1 MSFDLYFAGV
11 QNMSAEQAMLDR
23 GCCRLYSQ
31 LRDRPRGQLWLDHAK
46 ENPGTKVFVD
56 SGAFSAW
63 SRGKEIDVDEY
74 INYVNTNTN
83 ELTLFASVDNI
94 PGELTRTPTL
104 KEKQQS
110 PVLSWENYLYMRERV
125 KDKDKLLPVFH
136 IGEDFKYLNNI
147 CNVILDGN
155 HIPYIALGGTVGI
168 KDRKVKENWYKQCF
182 RVIKDSKNP
191 NVKVHAF
198 GMTNLEILENYPFE
212 SADSTTWLM
221 AAINGELCTKYG
233 RICVSQ
239 QVQHKPSHY
248 NKLPQLVQQQINEQC
263 VLYGTSIE
271 QCMEDQDSRQLYN
284 INYFKD
290 WADNYKY
297 KGNNRY
303 QKRLF

>member
-1 MSFDLYFAGV
+1 MSFNLYLAGGKV
-11 QNMSAEQAMLDR
+11 KTQDDIIIKR
-23 GCCRLYSQ
+23 GCDVLFSQ
-31 LRDRPRGQLWLDHAK
+31 INDRKAIKKFLELMSNNK
-46 ENPGTKVFVD
+46 LFID
-56 SGAFSAW
+56 SGAYSAW
-63 SRGKEIDVDEY
+63 SKNKPIDVDDY
-74 INYVNTNTN
+74 IKFINENTDKF
-83 ELTLFASVDNI
+83 TLFASVDDI
-94 PGELTRTPTL
+94 PGELRRKPTL
-104 KEKQQS
+104 WEQRES
-110 PVLSWENYLYMRERV
+110 PAKSWHNYLYMREQV

-136 IGEDFKYLNNI
+136 IGEDFRHLQNM
-147 CNVILDGN
+147 LDATFSGQ
-155 HIPYIALGGTVGI
+155 HIPYIGLGGTVGLACT
-168 KDRKVKENWYKQCF
+168 VKEDWYKQCF
-182 RVIKDSKNP
+182 KIIQQSSNA

-221 AAINGELCTKYG
+221 AAINAELCTKYG

>member
-1 MSFDLYFAGV
+1 MSFNLYLAGGKV
-11 QNMSAEQAMLDR
+11 KTQDDIIIKR
-23 GCCRLYSQ
+23 GCDVLFSQ
-31 LRDRPRGQLWLDHAK
+31 INDRKAIKKFLELMSNNK
-46 ENPGTKVFVD
+46 LFID
-56 SGAFSAW
+56 SGAYSAW
-63 SRGKEIDVDEY
+63 SKNKPIDVDDY
-74 INYVNTNTN
+74 IKFINENTDKF
-83 ELTLFASVDNI
+83 TLFASVDDI
-94 PGELTRTPTL
+94 PGELRRKPTL
-104 KEKQQS
+104 WEQRES
-110 PVLSWENYLYMRERV
+110 PAKSWHNYLYMREQV

-136 IGEDFKYLNNI
+136 IGEDFRHLQNM
-147 CNVILDGN
+147 LDATFNGE
-155 HIPYIALGGTVGI
+155 HIPYIGLGGTVGLACT
-168 KDRKVKENWYKQCF
+168 VKEDWYKQCF
-182 RVIKDSKNP
+182 KIIQQSSNA

-271 QCMEDQDSRQLYN
+271 QCMEDQESRQLYN

>member
-1 MSFDLYFAGV
+1 MSFNLYLAGGKV
-11 QNMSAEQAMLDR
+11 KTQDDIIIKR
-23 GCCRLYSQ
+23 GCDVLFSQ
-31 LRDRPRGQLWLDHAK
+31 INDRKAIKKFLELMSNNK
-46 ENPGTKVFVD
+46 LFID
-56 SGAFSAW
+56 SGAYSAW
-63 SRGKEIDVDEY
+63 SKNKPIDVDDY
-74 INYVNTNTN
+74 IKFINENTDKF
-83 ELTLFASVDNI
+83 TLFASVDDI
-94 PGELTRTPTL
+94 PGELRRKPTL
-104 KEKQQS
+104 WEQRES
-110 PVLSWENYLYMRERV
+110 PAKSWHNYLIMREQV

-136 IGEDFKYLNNI
+136 IGEDFRHLQNM
-147 CNVILDGN
+147 LDATFNGE
-155 HIPYIALGGTVGI
+155 HIPYIGLGGTVGLACT
-168 KDRKVKENWYKQCF
+168 VKEDWYKQCF
-182 RVIKDSKNP
+182 KIIQQSSNA

>member
-1 MSFDLYFAGV
+1 MSFNLYLAGGKV
-11 QNMSAEQAMLDR
+11 KTQDDIIIKR
-23 GCCRLYSQ
+23 GCDVLFSQ
-31 LRDRPRGQLWLDHAK
+31 INDRKAIKKFLELMSNNK
-46 ENPGTKVFVD
+46 LFID
-56 SGAFSAW
+56 SGAYSAW
-63 SRGKEIDVDEY
+63 SKNKPIDVDDY
-74 INYVNTNTN
+74 IKFINENTDKF
-83 ELTLFASVDNI
+83 TLFASVDDI
-94 PGELTRTPTL
+94 PGELKRKPTL
-104 KEKQQS
+104 WEQRES
-110 PVLSWENYLYMRERV
+110 PAKSWHNYLYMREQV

-136 IGEDFKYLNNI
+136 IGEDFRHLQNM
-147 CNVILDGN
+147 LDATFNGE
-155 HIPYIALGGTVGI
+155 HIPYIGLGGTVGLACT
-168 KDRKVKENWYKQCF
+168 VKEDWYKQCF
-182 RVIKDSKNP
+182 KIIQQSSNA

>member
-1 MSFDLYFAGV
+1 MSFNLYLAGGKV
-11 QNMSAEQAMLDR
+11 KTQDDIIIKR
-23 GCCRLYSQ
+23 GCDVLFSQ
-31 LRDRPRGQLWLDHAK
+31 INDRKAIKKFLELMSNNK
-46 ENPGTKVFVD
+46 LFID
-56 SGAFSAW
+56 SGAYSAW
-63 SRGKEIDVDEY
+63 SKNKYIDVDDY
-74 INYVNTNTN
+74 IKFINENTDKF
-83 ELTLFASVDNI
+83 TLFASVDDI
-94 PGELTRTPTL
+94 PGELRRKPTL
-104 KEKQQS
+104 WEQRES
-110 PVLSWENYLYMRERV
+110 PAKSWHNYLYMREQV

-136 IGEDFKYLNNI
+136 IGEDFRHLQNM
-147 CNVILDGN
+147 LDATFDGE
-155 HIPYIALGGTVGI
+155 HIPYIGLGGTVGLACA
-168 KDRKVKENWYKQCF
+168 VKEDWYKQCF
-182 RVIKDSKNP
+182 KIIQQSSNA

>member
-1 MSFDLYFAGV
+1 MSFNLYLAGGKV
-11 QNMSAEQAMLDR
+11 KTQDDIIIKR
-23 GCCRLYSQ
+23 GCDVLFSQ
-31 LRDRPRGQLWLDHAK
+31 INDRKAIKKFLELMSNNK
-46 ENPGTKVFVD
+46 LFID
-56 SGAFSAW
+56 SGAYSAW
-63 SRGKEIDVDEY
+63 SKNKPIDVDDY
-74 INYVNTNTN
+74 IKFINENTDKF
-83 ELTLFASVDNI
+83 TLFASVDDI
-94 PGELTRTPTL
+94 PGELRRKPTL
-104 KEKQQS
+104 WEQRES
-110 PVLSWENYLYMRERV
+110 PAKSWHNYLYMREQV

-136 IGEDFKYLNNI
+136 IGEDFRHLQNM
-147 CNVILDGN
+147 LDATFSGQ
-155 HIPYIALGGTVGI
+155 HIPYIGLGGTVGLACT
-168 KDRKVKENWYKQCF
+168 VKEDWYKQCF
-182 RVIKDSKNP
+182 KIIQQSSNA

>member
-1 MSFDLYFAGV
+1 MSFNLYLAGGKV
-11 QNMSAEQAMLDR
+11 KTQDDIIIKR
-23 GCCRLYSQ
+23 GCDVLFSQ
-31 LRDRPRGQLWLDHAK
+31 INDRKAIKKFLELMSNNK
-46 ENPGTKVFVD
+46 LFID
-56 SGAFSAW
+56 SGAYSAW
-63 SRGKEIDVDEY
+63 SKNKPIDVDDY
-74 INYVNTNTN
+74 IKFINENTDKF
-83 ELTLFASVDNI
+83 TLFASVDDI
-94 PGELTRTPTL
+94 PGELRRKPTL
-104 KEKQQS
+104 WEQRES
-110 PVLSWENYLYMRERV
+110 PAKSWHNYLYMREQV

-136 IGEDFKYLNNI
+136 IGEDFRHLQNM
-147 CNVILDGN
+147 LDATFNGE
-155 HIPYIALGGTVGI
+155 HIPYIGLGGTVGLACT
-168 KDRKVKENWYKQCF
+168 VKEDWYKQCF
-182 RVIKDSKNP
+182 KIIQQSSNA

-263 VLYGTSIE
+263 IKYGTTIE
-271 QCMEDQDSRQLYN
+271 QCMEDQESRQLFN

>member
-1 MSFDLYFAGV
+1 MSFNLYLAGGKV
-11 QNMSAEQAMLDR
+11 KTQDDIIIKR
-23 GCCRLYSQ
+23 GCDVLFSQ
-31 LRDRPRGQLWLDHAK
+31 INDRKAIKKFLELMSNNK
-46 ENPGTKVFVD
+46 LFID
-56 SGAFSAW
+56 SGAYSAW
-63 SRGKEIDVDEY
+63 SKNKPIDVDDY
-74 INYVNTNTN
+74 IKFINENTDKF
-83 ELTLFASVDNI
+83 TLFASVDDI
-94 PGELTRTPTL
+94 PGELRRKPTL
-104 KEKQQS
+104 WEQRES
-110 PVLSWENYLYMRERV
+110 PAKSWHNYLYMREQV

-136 IGEDFKYLNNI
+136 IGEDFRHLQNM
-147 CNVILDGN
+147 LDATFNGE
-155 HIPYIALGGTVGI
+155 HIPYIGLGGTVGLACT
-168 KDRKVKENWYKQCF
+168 VKEDWYKQCF
-182 RVIKDSKNP
+182 KIIQQSSNA

>member
-1 MSFDLYFAGV
+1 MSFNLYLAGGKV
-11 QNMSAEQAMLDR
+11 KTQDDIIIKR
-23 GCCRLYSQ
+23 GCDVLFSQ
-31 LRDRPRGQLWLDHAK
+31 INDRKAIKKFLELMSNNK
-46 ENPGTKVFVD
+46 LFID
-56 SGAFSAW
+56 SGAYSAW
-63 SRGKEIDVDEY
+63 SKNKPIDVDDY
-74 INYVNTNTN
+74 IKFINENTDKF
-83 ELTLFASVDNI
+83 TLFASVDDI
-94 PGELTRTPTL
+94 PGELRRKPTL
-104 KEKQQS
+104 WEQRES
-110 PVLSWENYLYMRERV
+110 PAKSWHNYLYMREQV

-136 IGEDFKYLNNI
+136 IGEDFRHLQNM
-147 CNVILDGN
+147 LDATFNGE
-155 HIPYIALGGTVGI
+155 HIPYIGLGGTVGLACT
-168 KDRKVKENWYKQCF
+168 VKEDWYKQCF
-182 RVIKDSKNP
+182 KIIQQSSNA

-239 QVQHKPSHY
+239 QVQHKHSHY

>member
-1 MSFDLYFAGV
+1 MSFNLYLAGGKV
-11 QNMSAEQAMLDR
+11 KTQDDIIIKR
-23 GCCRLYSQ
+23 GCDVLFSQ
-31 LRDRPRGQLWLDHAK
+31 INDRKAIKKFLELMSNNK
-46 ENPGTKVFVD
+46 LFID
-56 SGAFSAW
+56 SGAYSAW
-63 SRGKEIDVDEY
+63 SRNKPIDVDDY
-74 INYVNTNTN
+74 IKFINENTDKF
-83 ELTLFASVDNI
+83 TLFASVDDI
-94 PGELTRTPTL
+94 PGELRRKPTL
-104 KEKQQS
+104 WEQRES
-110 PVLSWENYLYMRERV
+110 PAKSWHNYLYMREQV

-136 IGEDFKYLNNI
+136 IGEDFRHLQNM
-147 CNVILDGN
+147 LDATFNGE
-155 HIPYIALGGTVGI
+155 HIPYIGLGGTVGLACT
-168 KDRKVKENWYKQCF
+168 VKEDWYKQCF
-182 RVIKDSKNP
+182 KIIQQSSNA

-198 GMTNLEILENYPFE
+198 GMTNLEILEKYPFE

>member
-1 MSFDLYFAGV
+1 MSFNLYLAGGKV
-11 QNMSAEQAMLDR
+11 KTQDDIIIKR
-23 GCCRLYSQ
+23 GCDVLFSQ
-31 LRDRPRGQLWLDHAK
+31 INDRKAIKKFLELMSNNK
-46 ENPGTKVFVD
+46 LFID
-56 SGAFSAW
+56 SGAYSAW
-63 SRGKEIDVDEY
+63 SKNKPIDVDDY
-74 INYVNTNTN
+74 IKFINENTDKF
-83 ELTLFASVDNI
+83 TLFASVDDI
-94 PGELTRTPTL
+94 PGELRRKPTL
-104 KEKQQS
+104 WEQRES
-110 PVLSWENYLYMRERV
+110 PAKSWHNYLYMREQV

-136 IGEDFKYLNNI
+136 IGEDFRHLQNM
-147 CNVILDGN
+147 LDATFSGE
-155 HIPYIALGGTVGI
+155 HIPYIGLGGTVGLACT
-168 KDRKVKENWYKQCF
+168 VKEDWYKQCF
-182 RVIKDSKNP
+182 KIIQQSSNA

-271 QCMEDQDSRQLYN
+271 QCMEDQESRQLYN

>member
-1 MSFDLYFAGV
+1 MSFNLYLAGGKV
-11 QNMSAEQAMLDR
+11 TTKDNIIIQR
-23 GCCRLYSQ
+23 GCDVLFSQ
-31 LRDRPRGQLWLDHAK
+31 LNDRKAITNFIQLMDNNKL
-46 ENPGTKVFVD
+46 FID
-56 SGAFSAW
+56 SGAYSAW
-63 SRGKEIDVDEY
+63 SKGKPINVDDYIKFINENIDKF
-74 INYVNTNTN
+74 
-83 ELTLFASVDNI
+83 TLFASVDNI
-94 PGELTRTPTL
+94 PGELRRTPTL
-104 KEKQQS
+104 QEKKDS
-110 PVLSWENYLYMRERV
+110 PVLSWENYLYMREQV

-136 IGEDFKYLNNI
+136 IGEDFKHLQNM
-147 CNVILDGN
+147 LDATFSGQ
-155 HIPYIALGGTVGI
+155 HIPYIGLGGTVGLACT
-168 KDRKVKENWYKQCF
+168 VKEDWYKQCF
-182 RVIKDSKNP
+182 KIIQQSSNP

>member
-1 MSFDLYFAGV
+1 MSFNLYLAGGKV
-11 QNMSAEQAMLDR
+11 KTQDDIIIKR
-23 GCCRLYSQ
+23 GCDVLFSQ
-31 LRDRPRGQLWLDHAK
+31 INDRKAIKKFLELMSNNK
-46 ENPGTKVFVD
+46 LFID
-56 SGAFSAW
+56 SGAYSAW
-63 SRGKEIDVDEY
+63 SKNKLIDVDDY
-74 INYVNTNTN
+74 IKFINENTDKF
-83 ELTLFASVDNI
+83 TLFASVDDI
-94 PGELTRTPTL
+94 PGELRRKPTL
-104 KEKQQS
+104 WEQRES
-110 PVLSWENYLYMRERV
+110 PAKSWHNYLYMREQV

-136 IGEDFKYLNNI
+136 IGEDFRHLQNM
-147 CNVILDGN
+147 LDATFNGE
-155 HIPYIALGGTVGI
+155 HIPYIGLGGTVGLACT
-168 KDRKVKENWYKQCF
+168 VKEDWYKQCF
-182 RVIKDSKNP
+182 KIIQQSSNA

>member
-1 MSFDLYFAGV
+1 MSFNLYLAGGKV
-11 QNMSAEQAMLDR
+11 KTQDDIIIKR
-23 GCCRLYSQ
+23 GCDVLFSQ
-31 LRDRPRGQLWLDHAK
+31 INDRKAIKKFLELMSNNK
-46 ENPGTKVFVD
+46 LFID
-56 SGAFSAW
+56 SGAYSAW
-63 SRGKEIDVDEY
+63 SKNKPIDVDDY
-74 INYVNTNTN
+74 IKFINENTDKF
-83 ELTLFASVDNI
+83 TLFASVDDI
-94 PGELTRTPTL
+94 PGELRRKPTL
-104 KEKQQS
+104 WEQRES
-110 PVLSWENYLYMRERV
+110 PAKSWHNYLYMREQV

-136 IGEDFKYLNNI
+136 IGEDFRHLQNM
-147 CNVILDGN
+147 LDATFNGE
-155 HIPYIALGGTVGI
+155 HIPYIGLGGTVGLACT
-168 KDRKVKENWYKQCF
+168 VKEDWYKQCF
-182 RVIKDSKNP
+182 KIIQQSSNA

-248 NKLPQLVQQQINEQC
+248 NKLPQLIQQQINEQC

>member
-1 MSFDLYFAGV
+1 MSFNLYLAGGKV
-11 QNMSAEQAMLDR
+11 KTQDDIIIKR
-23 GCCRLYSQ
+23 GCDVLFSQ
-31 LRDRPRGQLWLDHAK
+31 INDRKAIKKFLELMSNNK
-46 ENPGTKVFVD
+46 LFID
-56 SGAFSAW
+56 SGAYSAW
-63 SRGKEIDVDEY
+63 SKNKPIDVDDY
-74 INYVNTNTN
+74 IKFINENTDKF
-83 ELTLFASVDNI
+83 TLFASVDDI
-94 PGELTRTPTL
+94 PGELRRKPTL
-104 KEKQQS
+104 WEQRES
-110 PVLSWENYLYMRERV
+110 PAKSWHNYLYMREQI

-136 IGEDFKYLNNI
+136 IGEDFRHLQNM
-147 CNVILDGN
+147 LDATFNGE
-155 HIPYIALGGTVGI
+155 HIPYIGLGGTVGLACT
-168 KDRKVKENWYKQCF
+168 VKEDWYKQCF
-182 RVIKDSKNP
+182 KIIQQSSNA

>member
-1 MSFDLYFAGV
+1 MSFNLYLAGGKV
-11 QNMSAEQAMLDR
+11 KTQDDIIIKR
-23 GCCRLYSQ
+23 GCDVLFSQ
-31 LRDRPRGQLWLDHAK
+31 INDRKAIKKFLELMSNNK
-46 ENPGTKVFVD
+46 LFID
-56 SGAFSAW
+56 SGAYSAW
-63 SRGKEIDVDEY
+63 SKNKPIDVDDY
-74 INYVNTNTN
+74 IKFINENTDKF
-83 ELTLFASVDNI
+83 TLFASVDDI
-94 PGELTRTPTL
+94 PGELRRKPTL
-104 KEKQQS
+104 WEQRES
-110 PVLSWENYLYMRERV
+110 PAKSWHNYLYMREQV

-136 IGEDFKYLNNI
+136 IGEDFRHLQNM
-147 CNVILDGN
+147 LDATFNGE
-155 HIPYIALGGTVGI
+155 HIPYIGLGGTVGLACT
-168 KDRKVKENWYKQCF
+168 VKEDWYKQCF
-182 RVIKDSKNP
+182 KIIQQSSNA

-271 QCMEDQDSRQLYN
+271 QCMEDQESRQLYN

-290 WADNYKY
+290 WADDYKY

>member
-1 MSFDLYFAGV
+1 MSFNLYLAGGKV
-11 QNMSAEQAMLDR
+11 KTQDDIIIKR
-23 GCCRLYSQ
+23 GCDVLFSQ
-31 LRDRPRGQLWLDHAK
+31 INDRKAIKKFLELMSNNK
-46 ENPGTKVFVD
+46 LFID
-56 SGAFSAW
+56 SGAYSAW
-63 SRGKEIDVDEY
+63 SKNKYIDVDDY
-74 INYVNTNTN
+74 IKFINENTDKF
-83 ELTLFASVDNI
+83 TLFASVDDI
-94 PGELTRTPTL
+94 PGELRRKPTL
-104 KEKQQS
+104 WEQRES
-110 PVLSWENYLYMRERV
+110 PAKSWHNYLYMREQV
-125 KDKDKLLPVFH
+125 KEADKLLPVFH
-136 IGEDFKYLNNI
+136 IGEDFRHLQNM
-147 CNVILDGN
+147 LDATFNGE
-155 HIPYIALGGTVGI
+155 HIPYIGLGGTVGLACT
-168 KDRKVKENWYKQCF
+168 VKEDWYKQCF
-182 RVIKDSKNP
+182 KIIQQSSNP

>member
-1 MSFDLYFAGV
+1 MSFNLYLAGGKV
-11 QNMSAEQAMLDR
+11 KTQDDIIIKR
-23 GCCRLYSQ
+23 GCDVLFSQ
-31 LRDRPRGQLWLDHAK
+31 INDRKAIKKFLELMS
-46 ENPGTKVFVD
+46 NNKVFID
-56 SGAFSAW
+56 SGAYSAW
-63 SRGKEIDVDEY
+63 SKNKPIDVDDY
-74 INYVNTNTN
+74 IKFINENTDKF
-83 ELTLFASVDNI
+83 TLFASVDDI
-94 PGELTRTPTL
+94 PGELRRKPTL
-104 KEKQQS
+104 WEQRES
-110 PVLSWENYLYMRERV
+110 PAKSWHNYLYMREQV

-136 IGEDFKYLNNI
+136 IGEDFRHLQNM
-147 CNVILDGN
+147 LDATFNGE
-155 HIPYIALGGTVGI
+155 HIPYIGLGGTVGLACT
-168 KDRKVKENWYKQCF
+168 VKEDWYKQCF
-182 RVIKDSKNP
+182 KIIQQSSNA

-248 NKLPQLVQQQINEQC
+248 NKLPQLIQQQINEQC

>member
-1 MSFDLYFAGV
+1 MSFNLYLAGGKV
-11 QNMSAEQAMLDR
+11 KTQDDIIIKR
-23 GCCRLYSQ
+23 GCDVLFSQ
-31 LRDRPRGQLWLDHAK
+31 INDRKAIKKFLELMSNNK
-46 ENPGTKVFVD
+46 LFID
-56 SGAFSAW
+56 SGAYSAW
-63 SRGKEIDVDEY
+63 SKNKPIDVDDY
-74 INYVNTNTN
+74 IKFINENTDKF
-83 ELTLFASVDNI
+83 TLFASVDDI
-94 PGELTRTPTL
+94 PGELRRKPTL
-104 KEKQQS
+104 WEQRES
-110 PVLSWENYLYMRERV
+110 PAKSWHNYLYMREQV

-136 IGEDFKYLNNI
+136 IGEDFRHLQNM
-147 CNVILDGN
+147 LDATFNGE
-155 HIPYIALGGTVGI
+155 HIPYIGLGGTVGLACT
-168 KDRKVKENWYKQCF
+168 VKEDWYKQCF
-182 RVIKDSKNP
+182 KIIQQSSNA

-290 WADNYKY
+290 WAENYKY

>member
-1 MSFDLYFAGV
+1 MSFNLYLAGGKV
-11 QNMSAEQAMLDR
+11 KTQDDIIIKR
-23 GCCRLYSQ
+23 GCDVLFSQ
-31 LRDRPRGQLWLDHAK
+31 INDRKAIKKFLELMS
-46 ENPGTKVFVD
+46 NNKVFID
-56 SGAFSAW
+56 SGAYSAW
-63 SRGKEIDVDEY
+63 SKNKYIDVDDY
-74 INYVNTNTN
+74 IKFINENTDKF
-83 ELTLFASVDNI
+83 TLFASVDDI
-94 PGELTRTPTL
+94 PGELRRKPTL
-104 KEKQQS
+104 WEQRES
-110 PVLSWENYLYMRERV
+110 PAKSWHNYLYMREQV

-136 IGEDFKYLNNI
+136 IGEDFRHLQNM
-147 CNVILDGN
+147 LDATFSGQ
-155 HIPYIALGGTVGI
+155 HIPYIGLGGTVGLACT
-168 KDRKVKENWYKQCF
+168 VKEDWYKQCF
-182 RVIKDSKNP
+182 KIIQQSSNA

-248 NKLPQLVQQQINEQC
+248 NKLPQLIQQQINEQC

>member
-1 MSFDLYFAGV
+1 MSFNLYLAGGKV
-11 QNMSAEQAMLDR
+11 KTQDDIIIKR
-23 GCCRLYSQ
+23 GCDVLFSQ
-31 LRDRPRGQLWLDHAK
+31 INDRKAIKKFLELMSNNK
-46 ENPGTKVFVD
+46 LFID
-56 SGAFSAW
+56 SGAYSAW
-63 SRGKEIDVDEY
+63 SKNKPIDVDDY
-74 INYVNTNTN
+74 IKFINENTDKF
-83 ELTLFASVDNI
+83 TLFASVDDI
-94 PGELTRTPTL
+94 PGELRRKPTL
-104 KEKQQS
+104 WEQRES
-110 PVLSWENYLYMRERV
+110 PAKSWHNYLYMREQV

-136 IGEDFKYLNNI
+136 IGEDFRHLQNM
-147 CNVILDGN
+147 LDATFNGED
-155 HIPYIALGGTVGI
+155 IPYIGLGGTVGLACT
-168 KDRKVKENWYKQCF
+168 VKEDWYKQCF
-182 RVIKDSKNP
+182 KIIQQSSNA